1 MNHTQRDA
9 NKPIARSGSLPDLK
23 MSLKTT
29 EHQTK
34 VVERRIAVVEKH
46 FPLIATKLQRY
57 AVGTGKLRN
66 KGDQLYKAIAGYADE
81 EMAPSTKQGLV
92 SFAEY
97 IAAIQDQRDLEVHR
111 LEDKLV
117 EGFSIYETKCKQ
129 ARNDV
134 KNSSQL
140 CTKEVKSFENLEKT
154 QIKAASNRSR
164 VAKAHAEFQKA
175 SGEANRSL
183 RVLREQMAEFESQKI
198 REVKK
203 TLSDFVITE
212 MEFLARSLELYSRAY
227 QSITGIKEEEDLEQ
241 FNASMIYKPPS
252 WGSAPSGLSYM
263 GRHNTENFAS
273 SRSVNNN
280 NNGVLEEEEEDEY
293 DLNRTM

>member
-1 MNHTQRDA
+1 MNRTQRDA
-9 NKPIARSGSLPDLK
+9 NKPLTRSGSLPDLK
-23 MSLKTT
+23 MSLKAT

-46 FPLIATKLQRY
+46 FPEIAAKLQRY

-66 KGDQLYKAIAGYADE
+66 RGDELYKVIASYAEE

-92 SFAEY
+92 NFAEY
-97 IAAIQDQRDLEVHR
+97 FAAIQDQRDLEVHR

-140 CTKEVKSFENLEKT
+140 CIKEVKSFENLEKT
-154 QIKAASNRSR
+154 QTKAASNRSR
-164 VAKAHAEFQKA
+164 VAKAQAEFQKA

-198 REVKK
+198 KEVKK
-203 TLSDFVITE
+203 ILSDFVITE

-227 QSITGIKEEEDLEQ
+227 QCVTGIKEEEDLEQ

-252 WGSAPSGLSYM
+252 WGSAPGGLSYM
-263 GRHNTENFAS
+263 GRNNAENYAS
-273 SRSVNNN
+273 SRSLTNNN
-280 NNGVLEEEEEDEY
+280 NNNSVLEEEEEY
-293 DLNRTM
+293 DLNQTM

>member
-1 MNHTQRDA
+1 MNRTQRDS
-9 NKPIARSGSLPDLK
+9 NKPLNRAGSLPDLK
-23 MSLKTT
+23 MSLKAT

-34 VVERRIAVVEKH
+34 VVEQRIAVVEKH
-46 FPLIATKLQRY
+46 FPEIATQLQRY

-66 KGDQLYKAIAGYADE
+66 RGDELYKAIASYADE
-81 EMAPSTKQGLV
+81 EMAPSTKQGLRN
-92 SFAEY
+92 FAEY
-97 IAAIQDQRDLEVHR
+97 FAAIQDHRDLEVHR

-154 QIKAASNRSR
+154 QSKAASNRSR
-164 VAKAHAEFQKA
+164 IAKAQAEFQKA

-183 RVLREQMAEFESQKI
+183 RVLREQMGEFESQKI

-203 TLSDFVITE
+203 ILSNFVITE
-212 MEFLARSLELYSRAY
+212 MEFLARSLELYSHAY
-227 QSITGIKEEEDLEQ
+227 QSITGIKEDEDLEH
-241 FNASMIYKPPS
+241 FNKSMIFQPPS
-252 WGSAPSGLSYM
+252 WGSAPGGLSYM
-263 GRHNTENFAS
+263 GKNTENYTS
-273 SRSVNNN
+273 TRSLGNIN
-280 NNGVLEEEEEDEY
+280 NNGVLEEEDEH
-293 DLNRTM
+293 DLNQTL